1 MVGLY
6 KHIREFAD
14 RLSGRLGRRAGRS
27 PEPMP
32 IHRTPRLRT
41 DGGFDRMLEHPTL
54 VAAALDSLDDV
65 FYVYDTD
72 AKLVAWNRRLN
83 DVFDLTDEELRGTHA
98 EDFFIEADRERVRE
112 AVTEV
117 FEEGDTAV
125 EARVKTAGPVVRFQ
139 LSGHRLVD
147 DEGTVVGFSG
157 IGRDVTEEHEQA
169 VRLALQN
176 ERLESFANVV
186 SHDLRNPLQVAIG
199 LVDIE
204 RRDYDSDPLDR
215 VADALDRMDRIVSDV
230 LTVARE
236 GDDLEDPVSIALAVV
251 ARESWKTV
259 DTGSATLDVRTQTT
273 VEGDPDRL
281 DRLFANCFR
290 NAVEHGST
298 SPRSQA
304 PEDAVE
310 HGGDEVAVSV
320 VDTER
325 GFAIEDDGVGIDPD
339 DRERVFDAGVSRS
352 MDGTGFGLDIVRT
365 VAEAHGWTV
374 TVGESEAGGAAFEFD
389 LGLRAPVAGD

>member
-1 MVGLY
+1 
-6 KHIREFAD
+6 
-14 RLSGRLGRRAGRS
+14 
-27 PEPMP
+27 
-32 IHRTPRLRT
+32 
-41 DGGFDRMLEHPTL
+41 MLENPSL

-83 DVFDLTDEELRGTHA
+83 DVFDTTDAELRGTHA
-98 EDFFIEADRERVRE
+98 EEFFIEADRERVRE
-112 AVTEV
+112 AVAEV
-117 FEEGDTAV
+117 FDEGETTV

-147 DEGTVVGFSG
+147 DDGRVAGFSG
-157 IGRDVTEEHEQA
+157 IGRDVTENHEQA
-169 VRLALQN
+169 VRLSLQN

-199 LVDIE
+199 LVDVE
-204 RRDYDSDPLDR
+204 RRDRDSDRLDR

-236 GDDLEDPVSIALAVV
+236 GSDLEDPTSVALAVV
-251 ARESWKTV
+251 ARDAWETV
-259 DTGSATLDVRTQTT
+259 DTGAATLDVRTQTA

-298 SPRSQA
+298 NPRSQA

-310 HGGDEVAVSV
+310 HGSTSSRPEADDAVEHGGDGLTVSV

-325 GFAIEDDGVGIDPD
+325 GFAIEDDGVGIPVD

-352 MDGTGFGLDIVRT
+352 SDGTGFGLDIVRT

-374 TVGESEAGGAAFEFD
+374 TVGESETGGAAFEFD
-389 LGLRAPVAGD
+389 LGLVEPSADDD